1 MSQYA
6 AMPTPYTMKF
16 IIMVWLAFFARA
28 RPVSTIAKPAC
39 MNMTRKPVTSVQM
52 KFDAMTFCP
61 TVFTRSATVSPFFA
75 SPTGM
80 SLTVPV
86 MVPAGSPFTLSS
98 AEGPLTL
105 LMSASVMGTGAGAA
119 AAGAA
124 GGAAGS
130 GAGAGACARATPAAS
145 SHDAANAMRIRLIIS
160 PLPLPQGVLLVGG
173 VDESE
178 DPAETQRDTHQH
190 DHEPQDRKST
200 RLNSS
205 HEWISY

>member
-1 MSQYA
+1 
-6 AMPTPYTMKF
+6 
-16 IIMVWLAFFARA
+16 
-28 RPVSTIAKPAC
+28 
-39 MNMTRKPVTSVQM
+39 
-52 KFDAMTFCP
+52 
-61 TVFTRSATVSPFFA
+61 PFFA

-124 GGAAGS
+124 GV
-130 GAGAGACARATPAAS
+130 CPRARPAAS
-145 SHDAANAMRIRLIIS
+145 SHVAANAMRIRLIIS

-190 DHEPQDRKST
+190 DHEPHAVCRRNADAAGSEQKSSE
-200 RLNSS
+200 RNEYSRDC
-205 HEWISY
+205 